1 MPRIRY
7 ATPIQKLSVRNN
19 KEITVFSGGL
29 RMSCYECGSNNLE
42 TEMNESTGNWF
53 ICCKAKACGWVM
65 LYDMYKA
72 QRDLFG

>member
-7 ATPIQKLSVRNN
+7 GTPIQILSDRNN
-19 KEITVFSGGL
+19 KENTVSSGGL

-53 ICCKAKACGWVM
+53 ICCKA
-65 LYDMYKA
+65 
-72 QRDLFG
+72 